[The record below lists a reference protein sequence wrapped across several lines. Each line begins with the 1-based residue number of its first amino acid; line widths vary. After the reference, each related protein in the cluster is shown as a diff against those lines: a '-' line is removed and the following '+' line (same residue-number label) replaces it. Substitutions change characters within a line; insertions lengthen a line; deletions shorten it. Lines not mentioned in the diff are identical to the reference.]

1 MFRDAVPDD
10 RSRDVEAPFVAVLS
24 TARSPRPTE
33 WRPARPRPLRF
44 AVATGNG
51 SVRKIITNYTII
63 FFLNYNQH
71 FGNFKPQQFP
81 SAV

>member
-44 AVATGNG
+44 TVATENG
-51 SVRKIITNYTII
+51 SVRKIIINYTII
-63 FFLNYNQH
+63 FFLKLQ
-71 FGNFKPQQFP
+71 
-81 SAV
+81 SAFW